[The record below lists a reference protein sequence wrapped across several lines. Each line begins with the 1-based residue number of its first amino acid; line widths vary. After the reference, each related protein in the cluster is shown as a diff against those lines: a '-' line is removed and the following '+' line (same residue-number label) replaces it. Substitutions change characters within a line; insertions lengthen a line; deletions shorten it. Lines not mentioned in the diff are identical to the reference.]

1 MDKVFLT
8 AVCLL
13 SARASASDEV
23 LPEPRSVHFHSV
35 NFRNMV
41 RWTPGERSL
50 NETVY
55 AVEYAVYGDE
65 DESNS
70 EQVRWRP
77 VKQCTFIQ
85 QTECDVSQETFNLE
99 DDYYARVK
107 AVAQH
112 THSIWTETTTRFKPM
127 TDTTL
132 GPPLVDVTV
141 VQNYINITMK
151 GPFRWKTKKTKKEK
165 SLWKIIPFMI
175 YNVSVY
181 SSRREHV
188 QSFLLETSSLTQGPL
203 DFSTR
208 VCVVVSAQSQTL
220 PLASTPSL
228 RKCAETPKDVF
239 KDQMLA
245 AMLGGVLPSAL
256 CLCVLAVLGGLVH
269 CYITDHKQTRPKST
283 NMDHVTEKHHTVQP
297 ARPQTIILN
306 VTNIVIE
313 EPKLFSPLLLLP
325 PVSSVG
331 RAQCAPPPAAGP
343 QCYTQPHVP
352 VPGGSAGVAADFQNE
367 SSETDGSWPQ
377 EHQNE
382 EPEDYG
388 IVLRAAAV
396 TDMSLY
402 RSQVNTTEPRQP
414 DDEEN
419 EEEAQIFLDWSP
431 DMCELKIPLASPLDV
446 EDSEQTDTETEPDE
460 MMLLT
465 QVILRQCSE
474 DSSEHEDDFTKMERT
489 WGLIIHTNAE

>member
-1 MDKVFLT
+1 DKVFLT

-13 SARASASDEV
+13 LTRASASDEG
-23 LPEPRSVHFHSV
+23 LPEPQSVHFYSV

-50 NETVY
+50 NGTVY
-55 AVEYAVYGDE
+55 AVEYAVYGDA
-65 DESNS
+65 DESHS

-77 VKQCTFIQ
+77 VEQCTFIQ

-99 DDYYARVK
+99 EDYYARVK
-107 AVAQH
+107 AVGPH

-132 GPPLVDVTV
+132 GAPLVDVTV

-165 SLWKIIPFMI
+165 SLWKIIPQMI

-181 SSRREHV
+181 NSKREHV
-188 QSFLLETSSLTQGPL
+188 QSFFLGTSTLTQGPL

-208 VCVVVSAQSQTL
+208 VCVVVSAQSQTI
-220 PLASTPSL
+220 PLASTPSQ
-228 RKCAETPKDVF
+228 RTCAETPEDAF
-239 KDQMLA
+239 KDQLLA

-269 CYITDHKQTRPKST
+269 RYITDHKQTRPKST
-283 NMDHVTEKHHTVQP
+283 DVVHVSEKHQTLQP
-297 ARPQTIILN
+297 ERPQTIIVN

-313 EPKLFSPLLLLP
+313 EPKLISPPLLLP

-331 RAQCAPPPAAGP
+331 GAPAAAP
-343 QCYTQPHVP
+343 ACYAQQQQQHVP
-352 VPGGSAGVAADFQNE
+352 APGGSAGVPADCQTD

-377 EHQNE
+377 EHQRE

-388 IVLRAAAV
+388 IVLRATAV
-396 TDMSLY
+396 TDMKPY

-431 DMCELKIPLASPLDV
+431 DTCELKIPLVSPLDV
-446 EDSEQTDTETEPDE
+446 EDREQTDIETEPDE
-460 MMLLT
+460 MMLLPK
-465 QVILRQCSE
+465 VILRQCSE
-474 DSSEHEDDFTKMERT
+474 ESSEHEDDITKMERT
-489 WGLIIHTNAE
+489 WGLIIHTNPA